1 MRHLLAASA
10 MLAASFALS
19 APPKVV
25 EEFVGRAVSVAD
37 GDTITVLR
45 GTEQVRVRLEGI
57 DAPESRQAFGNRAKQ
72 SLASMV
78 SDKEVTIRK
87 TGTDRYGRTLGIV
100 VVDGIDANAKL
111 VENGLAWHYRQFN
124 REERLA
130 RLEVAARQAKRGLW
144 ADPSPLP
151 PWEFRARQ
159 RAPTTSPATAP
170 LSFWLNTSS
179 DVRHNST
186 CEHYRNTRQGRPC
199 GPTDGRPCG
208 RCGG

>member
-1 MRHLLAASA
+1 MRYLLAASA
-10 MLAASFALS
+10 LLVASFALS

-25 EEFVGRAVSVAD
+25 EEFTGRAVSVAD

-45 GTEQVRVRLEGI
+45 GTEQIRIRLEGI
-57 DAPESRQAFGNRAKQ
+57 DAPESSQSFGNRAKQ
-72 SLASMV
+72 ALAEMAFG
-78 SDKEVTIRK
+78 KEVTIRQ
-87 TGTDRYGRTLGIV
+87 TGTDRYGRSLAFIV
-100 VVDGIDANAKL
+100 ADGVDVNAKL
-111 VENGLAWHYRQFN
+111 IEDGWAWHYKQFN

-130 RLEVAARQAKRGLW
+130 LLEVAARQAKRGLW